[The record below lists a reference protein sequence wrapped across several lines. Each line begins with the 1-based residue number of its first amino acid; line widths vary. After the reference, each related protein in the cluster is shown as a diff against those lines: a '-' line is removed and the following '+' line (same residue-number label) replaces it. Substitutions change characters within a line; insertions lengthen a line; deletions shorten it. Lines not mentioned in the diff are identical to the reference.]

1 MRSAASSPSG
11 TRSVPKTVEEYIA
24 GVPEPGRSTLER
36 VRAVIRSIVPPDAT
50 ETISYQM
57 PAFRYK
63 GALVAY
69 GAFKNHCS
77 LFPMSAALIE
87 AMKSELGKYET
98 AKGTIHFALD
108 KPLPATLIR
117 KIVKARI
124 AQNEKKKAR

>member
-1 MRSAASSPSG
+1 
-11 TRSVPKTVEEYIA
+11 
-24 GVPEPGRSTLER
+24 
-36 VRAVIRSIVPPDAT
+36 
-50 ETISYQM
+50 M

-87 AMKSELGKYET
+87 QMKSELGKYAT
-98 AKGTIHFALD
+98 AKGTIQFPLNR
-108 KPLPATLIR
+108 PLPSSLIR